1 MVKPFALQS
10 VFDLAQSRTDE
21 ATLQLAR
28 LLSAERS
35 AKDKLGLL
43 QQYRDEYATR
53 FQQAAQNGLS
63 PHQWNNYQEF
73 LGRIDEAIQAQGSV
87 VTQHVG
93 DTALGQTHWQQQ
105 NKKLKAFD
113 VLSER
118 HYSNENS
125 KELKREQKNQDEFAA
140 RSIDIKESL

>member
-43 QQYRDEYATR
+43 QQYRDEYAMR

-73 LGRIDEAIQAQGSV
+73 LGRIDEAGCRWHPVAGIDRDARSGKPEPAGRDEPAPRISRVTQIQAISG
-87 VTQHVG
+87 
-93 DTALGQTHWQQQ
+93 W
-105 NKKLKAFD
+105 
-113 VLSER
+113 
-118 HYSNENS
+118 
-125 KELKREQKNQDEFAA
+125 
-140 RSIDIKESL
+140 SL